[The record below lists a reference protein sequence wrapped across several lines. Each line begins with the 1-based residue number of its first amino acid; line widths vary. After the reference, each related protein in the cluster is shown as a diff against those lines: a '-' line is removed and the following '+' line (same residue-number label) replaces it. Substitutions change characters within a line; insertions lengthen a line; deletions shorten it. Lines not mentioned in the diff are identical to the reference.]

1 MLSNII
7 YDKYANVNMSERRF
21 GMQANKEIRDYAR
34 IKNVRLWMIADRLNM
49 RDSNFSRVLRH
60 ELSSDKRNEIKKI
73 IDELAEAG
81 E

>member
-21 GMQANKEIRDYAR
+21 GMQGNKEIRDYAR

>member
-1 MLSNII
+1 
-7 YDKYANVNMSERRF
+7 
-21 GMQANKEIRDYAR
+21 MQANKEIRDYAR